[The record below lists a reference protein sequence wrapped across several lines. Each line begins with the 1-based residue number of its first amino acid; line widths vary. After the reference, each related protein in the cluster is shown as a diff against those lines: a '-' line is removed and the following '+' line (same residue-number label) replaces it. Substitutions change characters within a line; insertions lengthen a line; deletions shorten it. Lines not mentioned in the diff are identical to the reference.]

1 MGRLALRA
9 PAVSPAAHSTTA
21 TETVRPHPPLQA
33 HTTTDSPLTL
43 PTLVGGV
50 GVGAT
55 AVSSGENDPGDEE
68 NAPDGEQSDR
78 YQRVRDHDAGSD
90 HARCDDVK
98 DSSLVHSRDTCGID
112 KTPWV
117 FRDDG
122 PSLGLPDRVLCLV
135 TAAFRSTQAESRG
148 FGRWRHCALF
158 HVHRGTRLL
167 FSDDDQPQTVSESSH
182 LRFFPYEEPYPN
194 QREAMDRVANALD
207 RGQDVLFEG
216 APGTG
221 KTLSA
226 LVPALEHAREHDR
239 TVVITTNVHQQMR
252 QFVEDARAI
261 TRTEP
266 IRAVVFKGKSA
277 MCHIDVDYQA
287 CQTLRDTTRELVE
300 TEAEVAELAA
310 RQRELLAESREGD
323 AGAAAT
329 REAIMDELDEV
340 EAELDGFEATNVCDH
355 YHNNLTHDTDE
366 FFGWLFEDVRT
377 PEDVYEYADERELCG
392 YELLKEGMEGVDL
405 VVCNYHHLLDP
416 NIREQFFRW
425 IDRDPSDIVTVLDEA
440 HNVEDAAREH
450 ATRTLTE
457 NTLDAAVEEI
467 EDSDDSRATAAANVI
482 EAFREALVTT
492 YDEALGFGAREG
504 IGENWEDV
512 AIANDDRRDDLTL
525 SFLDRYEGR
534 GIDTETELA
543 VQLGRAFYEEYERQY
558 REGETTSRK
567 ESATLQA
574 ARFVATWM
582 EDGPALGQHPV
593 VSVRR
598 DAGTD
603 EVYGRAELYTC
614 IPRSVTATLFDEVA
628 ASVLMSATLR
638 PFDVTE
644 DVLGVENVATLAYGM
659 AYPEANRRTFAVDTP
674 PLFASERNDPETQEA
689 VTGLLRD
696 AIRFTPGNTLAFFP
710 SYGEAERYY
719 ERLGGDAGFR
729 GTASDGSGTNAGSL
743 YLDGSGADEEQ
754 LRRAFVA
761 SENATLF
768 TSLWGTLAEGVSFDD
783 TDARTVVVVG
793 VPYPHLSD
801 RMEAVQEAYNRA
813 FADRDRARDPGWA
826 YAVEIPT
833 IRKTRQA
840 LGRVVRGPDDF
851 GVRILADR
859 RYTTA
864 DMGKYSVRA
873 AFPPEEREELLDVDP
888 EKLKFAMLNFYGDH
902 DAYDG
907 APPEP

>member
-1 MGRLALRA
+1 M
-9 PAVSPAAHSTTA
+9 
-21 TETVRPHPPLQA
+21 
-33 HTTTDSPLTL
+33 
-43 PTLVGGV
+43 
-50 GVGAT
+50 
-55 AVSSGENDPGDEE
+55 
-68 NAPDGEQSDR
+68 
-78 YQRVRDHDAGSD
+78 
-90 HARCDDVK
+90 
-98 DSSLVHSRDTCGID
+98 
-112 KTPWV
+112 
-117 FRDDG
+117 
-122 PSLGLPDRVLCLV
+122 
-135 TAAFRSTQAESRG
+135 
-148 FGRWRHCALF
+148 
-158 HVHRGTRLL
+158 
-167 FSDDDQPQTVSESSH
+167 SESSH
-182 LRFFPYEEPYPN
+182 LRFFPYEEPDPN
-194 QREAMDRVANALD
+194 QREAMDRIANALD

-226 LVPALEHAREHDR
+226 LVPALDHAREHDR

-266 IRAVVFKGKSA
+266 IRAVVFKGKSS
-277 MCHIDVDYQA
+277 MCHIDVDYQE
-287 CQTLRDTTRELVE
+287 CQTLRDTTRDLVE
-300 TEAEVAELAA
+300 TERDVAELEA

-323 AGAAAT
+323 AGAAEA
-329 REAIMDELDEV
+329 REAIMEELDDVEGELDE
-340 EAELDGFEATNVCDH
+340 FETANVCEH
-355 YHNNLTHDTDE
+355 YHNNLTRDTDE

-377 PEDVYEYADERELCG
+377 PDDVYAYADERDLCG

-425 IDRDPSDIVTVLDEA
+425 IDRDPADIVTVFDEA

-457 NTLDAAVEEI
+457 NTLDSAVEELA
-467 EDSDDSRATAAANVI
+467 DSDDSRAAAAENVLT
-482 EAFREALVTT
+482 AFRDALVDT
-492 YDEALGFGAREG
+492 YDDALGFGAREG
-504 IGENWEDV
+504 VGENWEDV
-512 AIANDDRRDDLTL
+512 SVANDDRRDDLTMA
-525 SFLDRYEGR
+525 FLDRYAGR

-543 VQLGRAFYEEYERQY
+543 VQLGGALDEEYERQY

-582 EDGPALGQHPV
+582 EEGTALGQYPV

-614 IPRSVTATLFDEVA
+614 IPRSVTSALFDEVA

-644 DVLGVENVATLAYGM
+644 DVLGLEDVATLAYGM
-659 AYPEANRRTFAVDTP
+659 AYPERNRRTFAVDIP

-689 VTGLLRD
+689 VAGLLRD

-719 ERLGGDAGFR
+719 ERLGGDSGVADADLGSLFL
-729 GTASDGSGTNAGSL
+729 DGSGT
-743 YLDGSGADEEQ
+743 DEER
-754 LRRAFVA
+754 LRREFVA
-761 SENATLF
+761 SENGTLF
-768 TSLWGTLAEGVSFDD
+768 TSLWGTLAEGVSFDAD
-783 TDARTVVVVG
+783 DARTVVVVG

-801 RMEAVQEAYNRA
+801 RMEAVLEAYDRA

-840 LGRVVRGPDDF
+840 VGRVVRGPDEG

-864 DMGKYSVRA
+864 DMGKYSVRG

-907 APPEP
+907 DPPTP